1 MKIGKIVFI
10 AALCTVLVS
19 FAGCNSNDPPAA
31 QQPTAPQ
38 AEAPSEHPLLEDEFE
53 LVPDVVAPADDWDYD
68 IDNPESPFYLPAI
81 GRFELTESELA
92 YYAEYIR
99 TGDLA
104 ALYGVEPL
112 SVLKVWIQAGIEG
125 QVYEEFQ
132 LFHPDTLYG
141 ETFEEYYMMN
151 MSDGMEGTQRVR
163 QRFADIFF
171 AQLED
176 GDIVEQGDRV
186 LISFDTEVGERLTLS
201 LRLNDDGI
209 WLVERDLF

>member
-1 MKIGKIVFI
+1 MKVIKILFI
-10 AALCTVLVS
+10 ASLCAMLISLAACT
-19 FAGCNSNDPPAA
+19 SNEPPAPP
-31 QQPTAPQ
+31 QPTPPPI
-38 AEAPSEHPLLEDEFE
+38 EAQPELPLLEDEFE
-53 LVPDVVAPADDWDYD
+53 IVPTVPTADQWEFD
-68 IDNPESPFYLPAI
+68 IDNPDSPFYLPAA
-81 GRFELTESELA
+81 GRFELTESELE

-99 TGDLA
+99 TGALA

-125 QVYEEFQ
+125 HIYEEFQ

-141 ETFEEYYMMN
+141 ETFEEYYRMN
-151 MSDGMEGTQRVR
+151 MSDGMEATPRVR
-163 QRFADIFF
+163 QRIADLFF

-186 LISFDTEVGERLTLS
+186 SISFDTEIGERLTLF
-201 LRLNDDGI
+201 LRLNEDGI